1 MYVDC
6 RHSIVKNFPSTTS
19 NHNMATATK
28 TEDPMKQI
36 IHTDTAP
43 ATIGP
48 YSQGNQ
54 AGNTVYL
61 SGQLGINPATGKLAE
76 GGVGAQA
83 RQSLKNIQALLIA
96 LNATEKN
103 IIKTTVFLTSMAD
116 FKEVNEAYAAV
127 FSGDYPARSCV
138 AVKELPLNGLVEIEA
153 IVVL

>member
-1 MYVDC
+1 M
-6 RHSIVKNFPSTTS
+6 
-19 NHNMATATK
+19 
-28 TEDPMKQI
+28 MKQI
-36 IHTDTAP
+36 IHTDAAP
-43 ATIGP
+43 AAIGP

-61 SGQLGINPATGKLAE
+61 SGQLGIDPATGKLAE

-83 RQSLKNIQALLIA
+83 RQSLKNIQALLAA
-96 LNATEKN
+96 LGATEKN
-103 IIKTTVFLTSMAD
+103 VVKTTVFLTSMAD

-127 FSGDYPARSCV
+127 FDSDCPARSCV